1 MERKV
6 ESGIIWVPPMQFDIL
21 SHIVLVLLLVTG
33 ILVLFAR
40 IGLPSVLGY
49 LTAGIL
55 AGPDALGILSSEK
68 EMGALSEVG
77 IILMMFM
84 IGLDFSWSRL
94 RRNLKMVIGVGSLCT
109 AVVTAVTMLLLVK
122 IGGLSLSASFLIGG
136 AVAMSST
143 AVVSKQLMDQREFYE
158 SHGKIAF
165 GITLFQDF
173 AAIIFLAL
181 IPALAHAEDP
191 QALIKSLAFTIG
203 TVFAVLIGI
212 YWGGR
217 KIERSL
223 MRFIGALKS
232 NEIFVLT
239 TLLTIMGAAWISS
252 LFHLPTVIGVFL
264 AGMIIGETE
273 FRHKVEDD
281 MRPFHD
287 IMIGIFFIV
296 MGLTLKLPDIPAHF
310 LLIMGLLAGIIGL
323 KLVLTTLIV
332 SLYSKNFGN
341 GLRVGL
347 VLSNC
352 DEFSLILMI
361 LGMKA
366 GIIDSG
372 LGNILLIAL
381 ILSLMFSTLLILYN
395 KTVTF
400 FFLSLLGL
408 DGARAEQA
416 EETDELK
423 DLSNHIILCGFGE
436 TGKNI
441 RNILKMTGIPIAAID
456 TDPQNVENAMALDC
470 RAMYG
475 DATSLKTLKSA
486 AIDKAKALIITFDN
500 YAQTLKMLH
509 KIRSEYPTLPI
520 IVRVH
525 RVSHIEDILLFGAT
539 AVFSD
544 GLGISLSMRQEI
556 MKALKVPEGLLQD
569 EEEIIKEAFKS

>member
-1 MERKV
+1 
-6 ESGIIWVPPMQFDIL
+6 MQFDVL
-21 SHIVLVLLLVTG
+21 NHIVLVLLLVTG
-33 ILVLFAR
+33 ILVLFAKL
-40 IGLPSVLGY
+40 GLPSVLGY
-49 LTAGIL
+49 LTAGVL

-68 EMGALSEVG
+68 EMGGLSEVG

-94 RRNLKMVIGVGSLCT
+94 RRNLKMVIGIGSLCT
-109 AVVTAVTMLLLVK
+109 VVVTAATMLALVK
-122 IGGLSLSASFLIGG
+122 IWVLSLSASFLIGG

-143 AVVSKQLMDQREFYE
+143 AIVSKQLMDQKEFYD

-173 AAIIFLAL
+173 AAIIFLSL
-181 IPALAHAEDP
+181 IPVLSHTGTP
-191 QALIKSLAFTIG
+191 QDMIRSLATTFGAMSI
-203 TVFAVLIGI
+203 VLIGI
-212 YWGGR
+212 YAFGR
-217 KIERSL
+217 KLERSL
-223 MRFIGALKS
+223 MRFIGGLKS

-239 TLLTIMGAAWISS
+239 TLLTIMGAAWISGF
-252 LFHLPTVIGVFL
+252 FHLPTMIGVFL

-296 MGLTLKLPDIPAHF
+296 MGLTLKLPVVVSHF
-310 LLIMGLLAGIIGL
+310 LLILGLLAGIVLI
-323 KLVLTTLIV
+323 KLALTTLIV
-332 SLYSKNFGN
+332 SIYSKSFGN

-352 DEFSLILMI
+352 DEFSLILVI
-361 LGMKA
+361 LGMKEK
-366 GIIDSG
+366 IIDPG
-372 LGNILLIAL
+372 LGNILLITFV
-381 ILSLMFSTLLILYN
+381 LSLMISTLLILYN
-395 KTVTF
+395 KKMTF
-400 FFLSLLGL
+400 FFLSVMGINK
-408 DGARAEQA
+408 GHAAPA

-441 RNILKMTGIPIAAID
+441 RNILKMTGITLAAID
-456 TDPQNVENAMALDC
+456 TDPQNVENAAAMGC
-470 RAMYG
+470 HAMYG

-486 AIDKAKALIITFDN
+486 NIDKARALIITFDN
-500 YAQTLKMLH
+500 YAQTIRILH
-509 KIRSEYPTLPI
+509 KIRSEYPILPI

-525 RVSHIEDILLFGAT
+525 QVSQIEDLLLFGAT

-556 MKALKVPEGLLQD
+556 MKALNIPAGLLQD
-569 EEEIIKEAFKS
+569 EDEIIREAFKT

>member
-1 MERKV
+1 
-6 ESGIIWVPPMQFDIL
+6 MQFDVL
-21 SHIVLVLLLVTG
+21 NHIVLVLLLVTG
-33 ILVLFAR
+33 ILVVFAKL
-40 IGLPSVLGY
+40 GLPSVLGY

-55 AGPDALGILSSEK
+55 AGPDALGILSSRE
-68 EMGALSEVG
+68 EMETLSDIG

-94 RRNLKMVIGVGSLCT
+94 RRNLKMVIGIGSLCT
-109 AVVTAVTMLLLVK
+109 AAITAITMLAFMK
-122 IGGLSLSASFLIGG
+122 MGDLSASASFLIGG

-143 AVVSKQLMDQREFYE
+143 AVVSKQLMDQREFYD

-173 AAIIFLAL
+173 AAIVFLSL
-181 IPALAHAEDP
+181 IPVLTHSENTQDMIRDLAAT
-191 QALIKSLAFTIG
+191 FG
-203 TVFAVLIGI
+203 TVFAVLVGI
-212 YWGGR
+212 YLGGR
-217 KIERSL
+217 RMERAL
-223 MRFIGALKS
+223 MRFIGSLKS

-239 TLLTIMGAAWISS
+239 TLLTIMGAAWVSS
-252 LFHLPTVIGVFL
+252 LFNLPSMIGVFL

-296 MGLTLKLPDIPAHF
+296 MGLTLKLPLIIPHF
-310 LLIMGLLAGIIGL
+310 PLIMGLLTGIVLI
-323 KLVLTTLIV
+323 KLILTTLIV
-332 SLYSKNFGN
+332 SIYDRNFGN

-352 DEFSLILMI
+352 DEFSLILVI
-361 LGMKA
+361 LGIKEK
-366 GIIDSG
+366 IIDPVF
-372 LGNILLIAL
+372 GNILLITF

-395 KTVTF
+395 KSMTF
-400 FFLSLLGL
+400 FFLSLLGIDKKL
-408 DGARAEQA
+408 
-416 EETDELK
+416 TVPVDEMDDLK

-441 RNILKMTGIPIAAID
+441 RKILNMTGIPIVAID
-456 TDPQNVENAMALDC
+456 TDPQNVENAAALGC
-470 RAMYG
+470 RALYG
-475 DATSLKTLKSA
+475 DATNLKTLKSA
-486 AIDKAKALIITFDN
+486 NTGNARALFITFDN
-500 YAQTLKMLH
+500 YAHTMKMLH
-509 KIRSEYPTLPI
+509 KIRSEYPLLPI

-525 RVSHIEDILLFGAT
+525 QVSHIEDLLMLGAT

-556 MKALKVPEGLLQD
+556 MRALKIPEGLLQD
-569 EEEIIKEAFKS
+569 EEEIIRESFKT